1 MARRDSLSGAPVVTR
16 KRRWFWIAPA
26 FLAVVALS
34 WDVAGAADKSKVDGA
49 TKRVEKGAKQI
60 GQGQVGPGF
69 KEMFTGVGHTIVE
82 GAKFSGENI
91 KEFFA
96 GKN

>member
-1 MARRDSLSGAPVVTR
+1 MTR
-16 KRRWFWIAPA
+16 TLRGVWIALG
-26 FLAVVALS
+26 FLAALALACGP
-34 WDVAGAADKSKVDGA
+34 AGAADKTKVDQA
-49 TKRVEKGAKQI
+49 TKRVERGAKQI

-69 KEMFTGVGHTIVE
+69 REMFTGIGHTIVE

-96 GKN
+96 GKK

>member
-1 MARRDSLSGAPVVTR
+1 MVNAVGFFMMR
-16 KRRWFWIAPA
+16 KRHWFWITPV
-26 FLAVVALS
+26 LLTVALS
-34 WDVAGAADKSKVDGA
+34 WSAAGAADKSKVDRA

-96 GKN
+96 GKK

>member
-1 MARRDSLSGAPVVTR
+1 LTR
-16 KRRWFWIAPA
+16 KRCAVIWKGRWFGPTPA
-26 FLAVVALS
+26 FLAIMALS
-34 WDVAGAADKSKVDGA
+34 WGEAAAADKSKVDGA
-49 TKRVEKGAKQI
+49 TRQVEKGAKQI
-60 GQGQVGPGF
+60 GRGQVGPGF

-96 GKN
+96 GKK

>member
-1 MARRDSLSGAPVVTR
+1 MTW
-16 KRRWFWIAPA
+16 KRRWFWIIPA
-26 FLAVVALS
+26 FLAVMALS
-34 WDVAGAADKSKVDGA
+34 CGAAGAADKSKVDGA
-49 TKRVEKGAKQI
+49 TNRVKQGAKQI

-69 KEMFTGVGHTIVE
+69 KELFTGVGHTVVE

-96 GKN
+96 GMK

>member
-1 MARRDSLSGAPVVTR
+1 MRRRL
-16 KRRWFWIAPA
+16 RWVWLTPGL
-26 FLAVVALS
+26 LAALALS
-34 WDVAGAADKSKVDGA
+34 SGTVGAADKTKVDQA
-49 TKRVEKGAKQI
+49 TKRVERGAKQI

-69 KEMFTGVGHTIVE
+69 KEMFTGIGQTIVE

-96 GKN
+96 GKK

>member
-1 MARRDSLSGAPVVTR
+1 MIRRLRWLGLAPV
-16 KRRWFWIAPA
+16 
-26 FLAVVALS
+26 FLAAVTLS
-34 WDVAGAADKSKVDGA
+34 SGTTDAADKTKVDQA
-49 TKRVEKGAKQI
+49 TKRVEQGAKQI

-69 KEMFTGVGHTIVE
+69 KEMFTGIGQTIVE

-96 GKN
+96 GKK

>member
-1 MARRDSLSGAPVVTR
+1 MTR
-16 KRRWFWIAPA
+16 KRRWFWATPV

-34 WDVAGAADKSKVDGA
+34 SGAASAADKSKVDAA
-49 TKRVEKGAKQI
+49 TKRVDRGAKQI

-69 KEMFTGVGHTIVE
+69 KEMFTGVGHTVVE

-96 GKN
+96 GKK

>member
-1 MARRDSLSGAPVVTR
+1 MTRRL
-16 KRRWFWIAPA
+16 RWVWIAPGV
-26 FLAVVALS
+26 LAALALS
-34 WDVAGAADKSKVDGA
+34 CATVGAADKTRVDQA
-49 TKRVEKGAKQI
+49 TKRVERGARQI

-69 KEMFTGVGHTIVE
+69 KEMFTGIGQTIVE

-96 GKN
+96 VKK

>member
-1 MARRDSLSGAPVVTR
+1 MSTASASRHAGGTNRGVLLPGASR
-16 KRRWFWIAPA
+16 AQ
-26 FLAVVALS
+26 
-34 WDVAGAADKSKVDGA
+34 A
-49 TKRVEKGAKQI
+49 TKRVERGAKQI
-60 GQGQVGPGF
+60 GHGQVGPGF

-96 GKN
+96 GKK

>member
-1 MARRDSLSGAPVVTR
+1 MTR
-16 KRRWFWIAPA
+16 IRRWFWVTPV
-26 FLAVVALS
+26 FLALVALS
-34 WDVAGAADKSKVDGA
+34 SGAASAADKSKVDAA
-49 TKRVEKGAKQI
+49 TKRVDRGAKQI

-69 KEMFTGVGHTIVE
+69 KEMFTGVGHTVVE

-96 GKN
+96 GKK

>member
-1 MARRDSLSGAPVVTR
+1 MIRRLRWLGIAPV
-16 KRRWFWIAPA
+16 
-26 FLAVVALS
+26 FLAAVILS
-34 WDVAGAADKSKVDGA
+34 SGTTDAADKTKVDQA
-49 TKRVEKGAKQI
+49 TKRVEQGAKQI

-69 KEMFTGVGHTIVE
+69 KEMFTGIGHTVVE

-96 GKN
+96 GKK